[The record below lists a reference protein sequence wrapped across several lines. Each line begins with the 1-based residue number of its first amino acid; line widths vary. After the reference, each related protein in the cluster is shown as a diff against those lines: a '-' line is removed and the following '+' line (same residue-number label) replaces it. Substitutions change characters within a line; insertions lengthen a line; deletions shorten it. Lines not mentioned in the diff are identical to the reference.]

1 MPMERRGSVASL
13 DNRIRGRRQAAG
25 LSQQELAKRCGLTRQ
40 AVNAIEAG
48 HYVPNT
54 LVALRLARA
63 LGSRIEDLFH
73 LPEEHPRVEAEW
85 MGETPVEATARHRIR
100 LARVGQR
107 LLARPLMGAK
117 NAFAAADGMTVPAA
131 QAPRTPEAMDRC
143 VTVDLLVD
151 AQLPEHTVVIV
162 GCDPALELLGAHLT
176 RRYPAFR
183 LLWVQSGSL
192 TALRMLGRSDAH
204 AAGTHLW
211 DPESGEYNLPYVRRE
226 LADRRVVVVTLSQW
240 QQGLIVAHGNP
251 KGIGGPADLARQDI
265 TIVNREAEAGS
276 RAMLD
281 VWLRQAGIAP
291 HWVRGYARE
300 VLSHAEVAEAVAGGA
315 ADVGPGILAVARA
328 MGLDFL
334 PLQDERYDLVIPTEF
349 LNAAPLQAVLDMA
362 VSAPFQTEMEALG
375 GYDSS
380 RTGTVVAEL
389 PASS

>member
-1 MPMERRGSVASL
+1 MGRRVRHVTL
-13 DNRIRGRRQAAG
+13 DNRLRQRRQAAG
-25 LSQQELAKRCGLTRQ
+25 LSQQALATRCSLTRQ
-40 AVNAIEAG
+40 AINAIEAG
-48 HYVPNT
+48 QYVPNT
-54 LVALRLARA
+54 LVALRLARV
-63 LGSRIEDLFH
+63 LGSRVEDLFH

-85 MGETPVEATARHRIR
+85 IGETPVEATARHRIR

-107 LLARPLMGAK
+107 LLARPLTGAK

-131 QAPRTPEAMDRC
+131 QAPRTLGAMDRC
-143 VTVDLLVD
+143 VTVDVLID
-151 AQLPEHTVVIV
+151 AQLLEHTVVIV
-162 GCDPALELLGAHLT
+162 GCDPALELLGAHLA

-183 LLWVQSGSL
+183 LLWVQGGSL
-192 TALRMLGRSDAH
+192 AALRMLERGDAH

-240 QQGLIVAHGNP
+240 QQGLIVARGNP
-251 KGIGGPADLARQDI
+251 RGITGPADLARQDI

-300 VLSHAEVAEAVAGGA
+300 VLSHAEVAEAVASGA

-328 MGLDFL
+328 MGLEFL
-334 PLQDERYDLVIPTEF
+334 PLQDEQYDLVIPAEF
-349 LNAAPLQAVLDMA
+349 LNAAPVQAVLDIA
-362 VSAPFQTEMEALG
+362 VSSPFQTELEALG

>member
-1 MPMERRGSVASL
+1 MGRRVRQATL
-13 DNRIRGRRQAAG
+13 DNRLRQRRQAAG
-25 LSQQELAKRCGLTRQ
+25 LTQQALATRCGLTRQ

-48 HYVPNT
+48 QYVPNT

-107 LLARPLMGAK
+107 LLARPLTGAK
-117 NAFAAADGMTVPAA
+117 NAFTAADGMTVPAA
-131 QAPRTPEAMDRC
+131 KAQRTPGAMDRC
-143 VTVDLLVD
+143 VTVDVLID
-151 AQLPEHTVVIV
+151 AQLLEHTVVIV

-192 TALRMLGRSDAH
+192 AALRMLERGEAH

-226 LADRRVVVVTLSQW
+226 LAGHRVVVVTLSQW
-240 QQGLIVAHGNP
+240 QQGLIVARGNP
-251 KGIGGPADLARQDI
+251 TGITGPADLARQDI

-281 VWLRQAGIAP
+281 VWLRQVGIAP

-300 VLSHAEVAEAVAGGA
+300 VRSHAEVAEAIVSGA

-334 PLQDERYDLVIPTEF
+334 PLQDERYDLVIPVEF
-349 LNAAPLQAVLDMA
+349 LNAAPVQAVLDMA
-362 VSAPFQTEMEALG
+362 VSAPFQTELEALG
-375 GYDSS
+375 GYDSA
-380 RTGTVVAEL
+380 RTGTVVAEI